1 MPSRRTGRGEKMD
14 DKEKVPQDG
23 TLYKMAPYRCGR
35 RTPER
40 VRKQIRKAMQAERR
54 RRLLAE
60 LISRA
65 R

>member
-1 MPSRRTGRGEKMD
+1 MDNEKN
-14 DKEKVPQDG
+14 KEAPQDG
-23 TLYKMAPYRCGR
+23 TSYSLAPYRCGR

-40 VRKQIRKAMQAERR
+40 VRKQIRKVMQAERR